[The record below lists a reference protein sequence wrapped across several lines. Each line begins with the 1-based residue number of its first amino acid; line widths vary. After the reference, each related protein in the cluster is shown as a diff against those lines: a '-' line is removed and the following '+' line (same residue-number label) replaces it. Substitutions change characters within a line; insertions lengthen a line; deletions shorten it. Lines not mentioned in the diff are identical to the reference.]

1 MNIKSKKNNKIN
13 LGIIFRN
20 KKITNRRNNLCNENE
35 YLQVSTQKL
44 NKNFEI
50 KPHIHLK
57 LNRKT
62 TITQE
67 TWIIIKGEIEVKI
80 YDIDKSYIKKLIL
93 KKGDLF
99 ILLRGGHSMKVL
111 TNNTEFYE
119 IKNGPYFMDK
129 KKDIMYLKKNL
140 VLHLD

>member
-1 MNIKSKKNNKIN
+1 MKNNKVN

-62 TITQE
+62 TTTQE

-111 TNNTEFYE
+111 KNNTEFYE
-119 IKNGPYFMDK
+119 IKNGPYFIGK
-129 KKDIMYLKKNL
+129 KKDIMYLKK
-140 VLHLD
+140 

>member
-111 TNNTEFYE
+111 KNNTEFYE
-119 IKNGPYFMDK
+119 IKNGPYFIGK
-129 KKDIMYLKKNL
+129 KKDIMYLICAK
-140 VLHLD
+140 

>member
-111 TNNTEFYE
+111 KNNTEFYE
-119 IKNGPYFMDK
+119 IKNGPYFIGK
-129 KKDIMYLKKNL
+129 KKDIMYLKK
-140 VLHLD
+140 

>member
-1 MNIKSKKNNKIN
+1 MKIKSKKNNKIN

-20 KKITNRRNNLCNENE
+20 KKITNIRNNLCNENE

-67 TWIIIKGEIEVKI
+67 VWIIIKGEIEVKI

-119 IKNGPYFMDK
+119 IKNGPYFMGK
-129 KKDIMYLKKNL
+129 KKDIMYLKK
-140 VLHLD
+140 

>member
-1 MNIKSKKNNKIN
+1 MKIKSKKNNKVN
-13 LGIIFRN
+13 LGIIFEN
-20 KKITNRRNNLCNENE
+20 KKTTNKRNNLCNENE
-35 YLQVSTQKL
+35 YLQISTQKL
-44 NKNFEI
+44 KKKFEI

-67 TWIIIKGEIEVKI
+67 IWVIIKGKIEVKI
-80 YDIDKSYIKKLIL
+80 YDIDKSYIKKFIL
-93 KKGDLF
+93 EKGDLY

-119 IKNGPYFMDK
+119 IKNGPYFMNK
-129 KKDIMYLKKNL
+129 KKDIMYFEKK
-140 VLHLD
+140 

>member
-1 MNIKSKKNNKIN
+1 MKIKSKKNNKVN

-20 KKITNRRNNLCNENE
+20 KKITNIRNNLCNENE

-111 TNNTEFYE
+111 KNNTEFYE
-119 IKNGPYFMDK
+119 IKNGPYFIGK
-129 KKDIMYLKKNL
+129 KKDIMYLKK
-140 VLHLD
+140 

>member
-1 MNIKSKKNNKIN
+1 MKIKSKKNNKVN
-13 LGIIFRN
+13 LGIIFKN
-20 KKITNRRNNLCNENE
+20 KKTTNKRNNLCNENE

-62 TITQE
+62 TTTQE

-111 TNNTEFYE
+111 KNNTEFYE
-119 IKNGPYFMDK
+119 IKNGPYFIGK
-129 KKDIMYLKKNL
+129 KKDIMYLKK
-140 VLHLD
+140 

>member
-1 MNIKSKKNNKIN
+1 MIKIKSIKNNKVN

-20 KKITNRRNNLCNENE
+20 KKIINKRNNLCNENE

-44 NKNFEI
+44 KKNFEI

-67 TWIIIKGEIEVKI
+67 IWMIIKGKIEVKI
-80 YDIDKSYIKKLIL
+80 YDIDKSYIKKFIL
-93 KKGDLF
+93 KEGDF
-99 ILLRGGHSMKVL
+99 YILLRGGHSMKVL
-111 TNNTEFYE
+111 KNNSEFYE
-119 IKNGPYFMDK
+119 IKNGPYFMGK
-129 KKDIMYLKKNL
+129 KKDIMYLEKK
-140 VLHLD
+140 

>member
-1 MNIKSKKNNKIN
+1 MKIKSKKNNKIN

-67 TWIIIKGEIEVKI
+67 VWIIIKGEI
-80 YDIDKSYIKKLIL
+80 
-93 KKGDLF
+93 
-99 ILLRGGHSMKVL
+99 
-111 TNNTEFYE
+111 
-119 IKNGPYFMDK
+119 
-129 KKDIMYLKKNL
+129 
-140 VLHLD
+140 